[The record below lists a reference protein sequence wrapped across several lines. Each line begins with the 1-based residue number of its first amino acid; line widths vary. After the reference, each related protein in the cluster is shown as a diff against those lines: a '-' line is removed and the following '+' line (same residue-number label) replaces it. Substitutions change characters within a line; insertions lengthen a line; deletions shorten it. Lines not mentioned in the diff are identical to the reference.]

1 MSPTIFGVLSL
12 GFLLGLKHAFDPDH
26 VVAVSTISSQTRNV
40 RTASFCGISW
50 GLGHTSTLLLTGFIL
65 LFFRLSISEKLALSF
80 EFLIGLILILLG
92 ADSFRNF
99 FLNKHSHD
107 HAHGAIVHRHAHYHM
122 KERSHDHIHK
132 SFFIGIIHGFA
143 GSAAFMF
150 FILSAIG
157 SLPAGL
163 FFILIFGIGSILG
176 MLLISTIIGLPFLFT
191 RKFTQMNNCVQIITA
206 TCSIFLGFL
215 MVYKISF

>member
-107 HAHGAIVHRHAHYHM
+107 HA
-122 KERSHDHIHK
+122 
-132 SFFIGIIHGFA
+132 
-143 GSAAFMF
+143 
-150 FILSAIG
+150 
-157 SLPAGL
+157 
-163 FFILIFGIGSILG
+163 
-176 MLLISTIIGLPFLFT
+176 
-191 RKFTQMNNCVQIITA
+191 
-206 TCSIFLGFL
+206 
-215 MVYKISF
+215 